1 MRPKRSCLASMI
13 HPILQS
19 DAEPDKPEPFLLNKW
34 QTKPVRYAA
43 ALTVGKRRP
52 RLNWRFVSTKE
63 SFSRADSESMSHA
76 AAMLGGCQ
84 RRDACLLSKAP
95 KLRRHLGESSE
106 RQHCGNWETDGFQGV
121 HHSACH
127 AISRGALRR
136 GSFPGPRRLAD
147 RQRDAWSR
155 AGWNNGGKSHAVA
168 RGAPQG
174 YRRL

>member
-76 AAMLGGCQ
+76 PAILAW
-84 RRDACLLSKAP
+84 LSA
-95 KLRRHLGESSE
+95 
-106 RQHCGNWETDGFQGV
+106 
-121 HHSACH
+121 
-127 AISRGALRR
+127 
-136 GSFPGPRRLAD
+136 PRRLFVEQSPQITAPLGRIFGKATLWQLGD
-147 RQRDAWSR
+147 RRLSRGPSQRLSR
-155 AGWNNGGKSHAVA
+155 HFKRGASTRIVSEPSSIGKSSTA
-168 RGAPQG
+168 RMVSC
-174 YRRL
+174 RLER